1 MSKNPCVLL
10 RERCGINQKDFAEK
24 YDFHKTTMVY
34 WDAGMYPEISERMN
48 LSLAKECR
56 LKGVDAAGELLVAY
70 GVEKLSEAYS
80 LWQKGTRLENASM
93 FTRTKVGE
101 GTDTLSPFYQYVLSS
116 AGSLQS
122 FCKHL
127 LVPAASAM
135 RYAKGHTV
143 TMPEVIEEAFEDI
156 GFNYLS
162 TLIKNQSKW
171 LETHL

>member
-1 MSKNPCVLL
+1 MQNPCVLL
-10 RERCGINQKDFAEK
+10 RERCGINQKDFAAK

-48 LSLAKECR
+48 LSLAKECAA
-56 LKGVDAAGELLVAY
+56 KGVDAAGELLVSY
-70 GVEKLSEAYS
+70 GVERLADAYS
-80 LWQKGTRLENASM
+80 KWQTATRLENRDM
-93 FTRTKVGE
+93 FTQTKVGT
-101 GTDTLSPFYQYVLSS
+101 GTDKLSPFYQYVLNS

-143 TMPEVIEEAFEDI
+143 MMPEVIEEAFEDI

-162 TLIKNQSKW
+162 TLKKNQSKW